1 MRMHRHSQQRKK
13 KTGDLTVREA
23 KSKYVLGEVILQ
35 NREFPVPRSTSEEG
49 CCLVAKPCLILCNP
63 MDCSLPDLFVHGI
76 WVALSFSNG
85 FS

>member
-23 KSKYVLGEVILQ
+23 KSKYVLDEVILQ

-49 CCLVAKPCLILCNP
+49 CLVANPCLILCNP
-63 MDCSLPDLFVHGI
+63 MDCSPPDSSVHGI
-76 WVALSFSNG
+76 WVALSFSKG